1 MRGKYK
7 SYILTVVMLFFLTLS
22 AESLFMGSDT
32 IFQNASALT
41 REFEENITVESEGFR
56 VLDLSF
62 SAGEELELI
71 FYLEVEQ
78 GLPIDVWFVN
88 YANYVRLV
96 DGREFLFFIDGSQ
109 KNVTK
114 ATKIVTVTQHDAY
127 ALVFANYN
135 DDTVD
140 VYLNYDITV
149 YPLSSETPP
158 ISGKVV
164 DEQGDPIEG
173 AIVQLKNNTGYIVAT
188 FTTLTTG
195 DFEFRDIPFGT
206 YNLIIFTDGYEEN
219 NEQSVNISPG
229 TPTVDAGNIELNAI
243 SEPSDETPL
252 SEEPY
257 IMFPLGLVIGI
268 IVVFLV
274 FLVIG
279 TSKKGISKKGNK
291 TPSKPAKKTPSKK
304 VKKRISKTA
313 IATPSEKVT
322 EKKTEETQP
331 DTEKKAP
338 TQFCG
343 SCGSPV
349 DTKFCPN
356 CGEEAGKA

>member
-1 MRGKYK
+1 MNMRGKHK
-7 SYILTVVMLFFLTLS
+7 SCILSIVMMFLLILS
-22 AESLFMGSDT
+22 ADSLFLDSST
-32 IFQNASALT
+32 LFQNASALT
-41 REFEENITVESEGFR
+41 REFEENITVESNGSR

-109 KNVTK
+109 QEVTK

-140 VYLNYDITV
+140 VYLTYDINV
-149 YPLSSETPP
+149 YPTAIETPP

-173 AIVQLKNNTGYIVAT
+173 AIVQLKDSSSYIVAT
-188 FTTLTTG
+188 YTTPNTG
-195 DFEFRDIPFGT
+195 DFEFRDIPFGF
-206 YNLIIFTDGYEEN
+206 YNLIIFADGYEEN
-219 NEQSVNISPG
+219 NKQSVNISQG
-229 TPTVDAGNIELNAI
+229 TPTADTGNIELNAI
-243 SEPSDETPL
+243 SEPSEETPL

-257 IMFPLGLVIGI
+257 VMFPLGLVIGI
-268 IVVFLV
+268 IVVFIVLLV
-274 FLVIG
+274 AG
-279 TSKKGISKKGNK
+279 MSKKGKSKKGKK
-291 TPSKPAKKTPSKK
+291 TSSKPAKKTPSKK
-304 VKKRISKTA
+304 VKKRVSKSA
-313 IATPSEKVT
+313 LATPSEEVT
-322 EKKTEETQP
+322 EEAQP
-331 DTEKKAP
+331 KVDEKAS

-343 SCGSPV
+343 NCGSPV
-349 DTKFCPN
+349 ETPFCPY
-356 CGEEAGKA
+356 CGNEVEKG